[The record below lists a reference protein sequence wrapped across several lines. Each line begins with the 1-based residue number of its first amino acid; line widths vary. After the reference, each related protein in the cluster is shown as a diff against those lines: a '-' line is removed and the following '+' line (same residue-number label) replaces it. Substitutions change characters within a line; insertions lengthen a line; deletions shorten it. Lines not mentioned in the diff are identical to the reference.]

1 MHPNAQQFKNCWVIL
16 LRETKNLAAKKKE
29 KEHSIT
35 RRRRNRSI
43 DEHKGW
49 QHRNRSL
56 YNREG
61 EKTGEVVILMMT
73 FRHHIQKQD
82 T

>member
-1 MHPNAQQFKNCWVIL
+1 MLNNSKL
-16 LRETKNLAAKKKE
+16 LGNFVKGDKNLAAKKE
-29 KEHSIT
+29 KGLSIT
-35 RRRRNRSI
+35 RRRRNRSL

>member
-1 MHPNAQQFKNCWVIL
+1 MHPNAQQFLNCWVIL
-16 LRETKNLAAKKKE
+16 LRETKKILQPKKKE

-61 EKTGEVVILMMT
+61 REN
-73 FRHHIQKQD
+73 R
-82 T
+82 